1 MDTFG
6 RVCVAINPYYND
18 SKGENCKVKVMKK
31 VCLITAALGGLVS
44 TSGYAFEL
52 TSQDIQEGQKI
63 PQAFEFDGFGC
74 SGSNKSPQLQWIDA
88 PKGTKSY
95 AITLYDP
102 DAPSGSGWWHWSAF
116 NIPAS
121 ITSLAQGADLTKL
134 GATELK
140 SDYGSVGFG
149 GVCPPQGDNMHRYQ
163 FTVWA
168 LPVEKLDLRADVSAA
183 LAGFTV
189 RSMAIGKAML
199 VAPYNR

>member
-1 MDTFG
+1 
-6 RVCVAINPYYND
+6 
-18 SKGENCKVKVMKK
+18 MKK
-31 VCLITAALGGLVS
+31 VFLMTAALSGLVS
-44 TSGYAFEL
+44 MSSNAFEL

-63 PQAFEFDGFGC
+63 PHAFEFNSFGC
-74 SGSNKSPQLQWIDA
+74 NGDNKSPQLEWSDA

-95 AITLYDP
+95 AITVYDP

-121 ITSLAQGADLTKL
+121 VTSLVQGADLTKL

-149 GVCPPQGDNMHRYQ
+149 GFCPPKGDNMHRYQ

-168 LPVEKLDLRADVSAA
+168 LPVEKLDLSADVSAA

-199 VAPYNR
+199 VASYNR

>member
-1 MDTFG
+1 M
-6 RVCVAINPYYND
+6 NSYYNHFKNGKN
-18 SKGENCKVKVMKK
+18 KGEVMKK
-31 VCLITAALGGLVS
+31 VCLITAVLGGLVS
-44 TSGYAFEL
+44 TSGHAFEL
-52 TSQDIQEGQKI
+52 TSQDIQEGKKI

-74 SGSNKSPQLQWIDA
+74 SGSNKSPQLQWADA

-95 AITLYDP
+95 AVTVYDP

-121 ITSLAQGADLTKL
+121 VTSLAQGADLANL
-134 GATELK
+134 GAIELK

-168 LPVEKLDLRADVSAA
+168 LPVEKLDLSADVSAA

>member
-1 MDTFG
+1 MM
-6 RVCVAINPYYND
+6 N
-18 SKGENCKVKVMKK
+18 KVFLM
-31 VCLITAALGGLVS
+31 TAALSSLVS
-44 TSGYAFEL
+44 MSSNAFEL
-52 TSQDIQEGQKI
+52 TSQDIQEGQKM
-63 PQAFEFDGFGC
+63 PHAFEFNSFGC
-74 SGSNKSPQLQWIDA
+74 NGDNKSPQLEWADA

-95 AITLYDP
+95 AITVYDP

-121 ITSLAQGADLTKL
+121 VTSLAQGADLTKL

-149 GVCPPQGDNMHRYQ
+149 GFCPPKGDNMHRYQ

-168 LPVEKLDLRADVSAA
+168 LPVEKLDLSADVSAA

>member
-1 MDTFG
+1 MNKEFF
-6 RVCVAINPYYND
+6 AA
-18 SKGENCKVKVMKK
+18 
-31 VCLITAALGGLVS
+31 AALSSLVS
-44 TSGYAFEL
+44 MSGYAFEL

-74 SGSNKSPQLQWIDA
+74 SGLNKSPQLQWVGA
-88 PKGTKSY
+88 PKGTKSF
-95 AITLYDP
+95 AITVYDP
-102 DAPSGSGWWHWSAF
+102 DAPSGSGWWHWSAL

-121 ITSLAQGADLTKL
+121 VTSLPQGADLAKF

-168 LPVEKLDLRADVSAA
+168 LPVEKLDLSVDASAA

-199 VAPYNR
+199 IAPYNR

>member
-1 MDTFG
+1 MM
-6 RVCVAINPYYND
+6 N
-18 SKGENCKVKVMKK
+18 KVFLM
-31 VCLITAALGGLVS
+31 TAALSGLVS
-44 TSGYAFEL
+44 MSCNAFEL
-52 TSQDIQEGQKI
+52 TSQDIQEGQKM
-63 PQAFEFDGFGC
+63 PHAFEFNSFGC
-74 SGSNKSPQLQWIDA
+74 NGDNKSPQLKWADA

-95 AITLYDP
+95 AITVYDP

-121 ITSLAQGADLTKL
+121 VTSLAQGADLTKL

-149 GVCPPQGDNMHRYQ
+149 GFCPPKGDNMHRYQ

-168 LPVEKLDLRADVSAA
+168 LPVEKLDLSADVSAA

>member
-1 MDTFG
+1 M
-6 RVCVAINPYYND
+6 
-18 SKGENCKVKVMKK
+18 MKK
-31 VCLITAALGGLVS
+31 VFLMTAALSGLVS
-44 TSGYAFEL
+44 MSSNAFEL

-63 PQAFEFDGFGC
+63 PHAFEFNSFGC
-74 SGSNKSPQLQWIDA
+74 NGDNKSPQLEWSDA

-95 AITLYDP
+95 AITVYDP

-121 ITSLAQGADLTKL
+121 VTSLVQGADLTKL

-149 GVCPPQGDNMHRYQ
+149 GFCPPKGDNMHRYQ

-168 LPVEKLDLRADVSAA
+168 LPVEKLDLSADVSAA

-199 VAPYNR
+199 VASYNR